1 MAVVGSMS
9 NDNGQ
14 DMHPFFM
21 SKASEFPSYQSRLI
35 PKLMSGADFKQRPD
49 TLQRQALI

>member
-9 NDNGQ
+9 NDNGR

-21 SKASEFPSYQSRLI
+21 SKASEFHSYQSRLTARLT
-35 PKLMSGADFKQRPD
+35 PRANFKQRSD
-49 TLQRQALI
+49 TLTLI

>member
-9 NDNGQ
+9 NDNGR

-21 SKASEFPSYQSRLI
+21 SKASEFPSSQSRLTT
-35 PKLMSGADFKQRPD
+35 KLMPGANFKQRPD
-49 TLQRQALI
+49 TPQRQALN